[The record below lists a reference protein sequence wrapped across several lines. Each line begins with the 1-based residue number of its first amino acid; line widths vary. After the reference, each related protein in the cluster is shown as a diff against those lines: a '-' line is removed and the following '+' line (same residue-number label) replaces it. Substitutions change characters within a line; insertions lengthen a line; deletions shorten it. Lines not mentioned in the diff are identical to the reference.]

1 MPGFKFGRH
10 RTVTGAFIGER
21 ECRPNAGSV
30 MPQAYLSCGP
40 SLTRIER
47 PHCSRCVSRMML
59 ARIGPGPMGFEHR
72 RFECP
77 KCNFVQNEADASD
90 PIQSVYVGWLAG
102 ELRAPN

>member
-1 MPGFKFGRH
+1 MQ
-10 RTVTGAFIGER
+10 
-21 ECRPNAGSV
+21 GSV

-47 PHCSRCVSRMML
+47 PRCSRCVSRMML

-77 KCNFVQNEADASD
+77 KCNFVQNEAVASD

>member
-1 MPGFKFGRH
+1 MQ
-10 RTVTGAFIGER
+10 
-21 ECRPNAGSV
+21 GSV

-77 KCNFVQNEADASD
+77 KCNFVQNEAVASD
-90 PIQSVYVGWLAG
+90 PIQSVYVGWLSG
-102 ELRAPN
+102 ELRGPN